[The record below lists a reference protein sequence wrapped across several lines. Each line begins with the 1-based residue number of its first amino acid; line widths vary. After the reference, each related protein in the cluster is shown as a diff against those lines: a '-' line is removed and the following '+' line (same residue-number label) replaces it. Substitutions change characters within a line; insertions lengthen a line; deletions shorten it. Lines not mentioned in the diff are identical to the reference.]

1 MEETDVMQ
9 MADNSSNREVITGG
23 DFRRMVAGAYS
34 EFLLEYDAINRL
46 SGAGHMPGTHVL
58 HTMGAAVMP
67 LVEAKDT
74 GIGGLS
80 RRVATAAVFGARGN
94 AGVVLAQLFRGLAK
108 GLSGKYQATSSEFGK
123 AFQYGVL
130 YAQRV
135 IPGAAEPSIITVAK
149 AVAKGAYHAVRA
161 NMPITEI
168 LEAAIEAGKRVLS
181 DLGNEEAGA
190 CIMFTFLSGC
200 LKGLDGHFVSPT
212 VSLQLGLGASQPG
225 MPDPRNDLVRPY
237 CVRFDIMNPKV
248 SATELEKELT
258 EFSPFVLVRRKS
270 TKGVQVHLHTDHPG
284 QVLEQAIG
292 WGPVKELHVTN
303 MSEGHILASKDVLQE
318 VALLGVAENK
328 AQAREMQDAGASVIV
343 RGSEESCPSVAE
355 LVSAAHSDLAASYV
369 MVAWSRDFWLAFRQA
384 GRLMGERVYLVLCE
398 TKVQQAAAF
407 KAFDAGRSAADNAE
421 AMRQAAS
428 LK

>member
-1 MEETDVMQ
+1 MVETDVMQ

-23 DFRRMVAGAYS
+23 DFKRMVAGAYS
-34 EFLLEYDAINRL
+34 EFLLEYDAINGL

-67 LVEAKDT
+67 LAETKDM

-94 AGVVLAQLFRGLAK
+94 AGVVLAQLFRGLGK

-123 AFQYGVL
+123 AFQYGIL

-135 IPGAAEPSIITVAK
+135 IPDEAEPSIITAAK

-161 NMPITEI
+161 NMPISEI
-168 LEAAIEAGKRVLS
+168 LEAAIEAGRRAIS
-181 DLGNEEAGA
+181 GMNREEAGA
-190 CIMFTFLSGC
+190 RIMFTFLSGC

-212 VSLQLGLGASQPG
+212 VSLQLGLGSSQLG

-237 CVRFDIMNPKV
+237 CVRFDILNTKISIPD
-248 SATELEKELT
+248 LEKELT
-258 EFSPFVLVRRKS
+258 DFSPFVLVRRKS
-270 TKGVQVHLHTDHPG
+270 RGVQVHLHTDHPG
-284 QVLEQAIG
+284 RVLEQAVG
-292 WGPVKELHVTN
+292 WGPVEDLHVTN
-303 MSEGHILASKDVLQE
+303 MSEGHILAARDVLQE

-343 RGSEESCPSVAE
+343 RGSEEACPSVAE

-369 MVAWSRDFWLAFRQA
+369 LVAWSYDFWLAFRQA
-384 GRLMGERVYLVLCE
+384 KRLMGDRVCLVLCE

-407 KAFDAGRSAADNAE
+407 KAFDPGKSASDNAE
-421 AMRQAAS
+421 AMRAAAGV
-428 LK
+428 K